1 MRSSAVYLILLGS
14 LTAVSPAGAIDLAA
28 PREGLIE
35 KPPFIQ
41 SVKDVLPTELIEK
54 RGIYRVEHRVV
65 SDGFLNTYSVSSFVN
80 DRQGPVAVRGG
91 SVLREYIHELGALRE
106 LRDKSTA
113 GVVLN
118 ATGKAG
124 IEILTAPGRA
134 IGSLISA
141 VRDPEGT
148 WKTVKEVPSGVVG
161 LFEYAGE
168 ETAKA
173 YGSAKKAVVGESK
186 ERGAA
191 RESLRSKAE
200 SEAEAYALRWAGYS
214 SAEKELYAKL
224 GVDPYTQ
231 NEQLRSEIRRVAG
244 AESAVNIAAKFVPGV
259 GGLALVGDINKVLK
273 VSREIATFSDPR
285 KLKEK
290 QSAQLVDAGYGA
302 SVVRDL
308 FANSSV
314 SPTQLTM
321 AAETLLALAPIRGS
335 SGVARR
341 LAGAKSRESFI
352 ALLEAAGYLA
362 RLHRIKPLQELLA
375 GYGVPI
381 GLTVE
386 RSLIVPLPV
395 DSVFFTPPFAKNWN
409 GVLAEAKRRGVA
421 SIEVRLRGKAS
432 PALEAAL
439 DRDGIYLFE
448 GVEI

>member
-1 MRSSAVYLILLGS
+1 MRPHAVYLLLLS
-14 LTAVSPAGAIDLAA
+14 FFTAVYPAGAIDLTA
-28 PREGLIE
+28 PSAGLIE
-35 KPPFIQ
+35 KPPFVQ
-41 SVKDVLPTELIEK
+41 TAKDVLPPELVER
-54 RGIYRVEHRVV
+54 RGVYRVEQRVV
-65 SDGFLNTYSVSSFVN
+65 SDGFLNTYTVRPWVN
-80 DRQGPVAVRGG
+80 KAQGTVAVRGG
-91 SVLREYIHELGALRE
+91 SVLREYLHELGVLKE
-106 LRDKSTA
+106 LTEKSTA

-124 IEILTAPGRA
+124 VGIITAPGRA

-148 WKTVKEVPSGVVG
+148 WKTVKGVPSGVVG

-168 ETAKA
+168 ETSKA

-200 SEAEAYALRWAGYS
+200 SEAEGYALRWAGYS
-214 SAEKELYAKL
+214 SAEKDLYAKL

-231 NEQLRSEIRRVAG
+231 HEQLRAEIRRVAG

-273 VSREIATFSDPR
+273 VSREIATFADPR
-285 KLKEK
+285 ELKEK
-290 QSAQLVDAGYGA
+290 QSAQLSKSGYGA
-302 SVVRDL
+302 GVVRDL
-308 FANSSV
+308 FANSTV

-321 AAETLLALAPIRGS
+321 AAETLLALASIPGAN
-335 SGVARR
+335 GVAHR
-341 LAGAKSRESFI
+341 LADSQNRESFI
-352 ALLEAAGYLA
+352 ALLEGAGYLA
-362 RLHRIKPLQELLA
+362 RLHRIKPLQELLTR
-375 GYGVPI
+375 YGVPI
-381 GLTVE
+381 GLTVD

-395 DSVFFTPPFAKNWN
+395 DSVFFTEPFAKNWS
-409 GVLAEAKRRGVA
+409 GLLAEAKKRGVA
-421 SIEVRLRGKAS
+421 SVEVRLRGQAS

-439 DRDGIYLFE
+439 DRDGIYLFQ